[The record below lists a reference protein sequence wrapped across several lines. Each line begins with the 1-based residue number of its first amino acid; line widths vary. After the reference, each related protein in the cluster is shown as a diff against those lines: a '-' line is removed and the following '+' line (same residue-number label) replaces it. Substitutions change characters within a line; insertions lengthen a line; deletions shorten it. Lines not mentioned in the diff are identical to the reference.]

1 MATIRYIDKEKYAA
15 KALELLLDKREGY
28 VNYAFGLMKEGMPQ
42 GQARELLEKKV
53 KNEMETAL
61 FEYLKS
67 SGHICGDV
75 RYQYYAGGYY
85 RRVRQRPEKRDVPSN
100 LLDVKEVTPNYE
112 EVIVNIMVDA
122 AKLSAIYKIE
132 TITKEA
138 NENKK

>member
-1 MATIRYIDKEKYAA
+1 
-15 KALELLLDKREGY
+15 
-28 VNYAFGLMKEGMPQ
+28 
-42 GQARELLEKKV
+42 
-53 KNEMETAL
+53 METAL

-138 NENKK
+138 TEKTK